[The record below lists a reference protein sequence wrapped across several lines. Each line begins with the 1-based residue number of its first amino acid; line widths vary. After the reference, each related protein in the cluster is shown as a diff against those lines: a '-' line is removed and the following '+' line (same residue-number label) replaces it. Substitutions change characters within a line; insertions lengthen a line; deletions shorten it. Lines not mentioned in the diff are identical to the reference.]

1 MARTKPWE
9 VSDDLWERVRP
20 LIPERPPHA
29 KGGRP
34 AADDRQMFAAIV
46 YLVRTGIP
54 WNAMPRERGAS
65 STVYDRFRLWES
77 QGVFQR
83 LWQAGLQD
91 YEELAGLD
99 WHWQSLDGT
108 QIKSPFGGDATGKN
122 PVDRNKRGTKRSQLC
137 EGHGL
142 PLAVVLEAANR
153 NDMIVAEATLDAIVI
168 ERPDPQEVEQHLCM
182 DAAYDSPRIIEAV
195 EERGSIPHV
204 RPNWWNRNHG
214 HPATPEQLAASQGP
228 QPGKQPRRWVIER
241 LHAWLNHF
249 RRLLVRWEK
258 RPRSYLTLVC
268 LACALICFQQCAR
281 VSSLSPVFG

>member
-65 STVYDRFRLWES
+65 TPSMTASVCGRARVSPSASGKPACRTTRSWPDWTGSGKAWTGRRSSPLSAATPPAES
-77 QGVFQR
+77 GGSQ
-83 LWQAGLQD
+83 QAGDQ
-91 YEELAGLD
+91 
-99 WHWQSLDGT
+99 
-108 QIKSPFGGDATGKN
+108 
-122 PVDRNKRGTKRSQLC
+122 RSQLC

-182 DAAYDSPRIIEAV
+182 DAAYDYPRIIEAV
-195 EERGSIPHV
+195 QERGYLPHV

-228 QPGKQPRRWVIER
+228 
-241 LHAWLNHF
+241 
-249 RRLLVRWEK
+249 
-258 RPRSYLTLVC
+258 
-268 LACALICFQQCAR
+268 
-281 VSSLSPVFG
+281 